1 MMINQT
7 DVPRI
12 GLFRRLLN
20 SVAKLFPAKERSE
33 GYAEQRAEEK
43 WEETYKDTRAVNYT
57 EIFASRLTNYA
68 LYGASVTA
76 DDEVMNDTLKRMMR
90 KARKASNWALAVGRA
105 YLVPYMVGGEV
116 YTDIIP
122 QSRAVVT
129 RKVGDDILGFA
140 CLADLRKVGT
150 KTYARWTMYDYDLT
164 RKAFVVEN
172 KATDFKSDSEVS
184 LASVGEWAD
193 ILPYIEFQGVEK
205 PLFGFVDSPKDNRD
219 TDNTNGASIT
229 FGCNGT
235 VDELHDNI
243 KWFSEEFRKKVARLG
258 VDKSMLDKGAML
270 EQYVLPFNSGGMNGG
285 NLFEVFD
292 PPMRDQSYISRGD
305 SVSARL
311 EKQVGTSSGILTP
324 ADTSMA
330 TATQVRR
337 AMFDTIA
344 MVDAIRESFE
354 NAIDALTYA
363 YEVYLG
369 ILGKPFNKGYTVKK
383 IWSQA
388 YIDDDMERF
397 NKITQGHSAGVV
409 SDLEYRREIFPNET
423 PEEAEKALEEIEASK
438 PDPFDMMAGNDG
450 GDGAEEPQDGSEDSE
465 A

>member
-12 GLFRRLLN
+12 GLFRRLMN
-20 SVAKLFPAKERSE
+20 SVRRLFPNKERTE
-33 GYAEQRAEEK
+33 GYMEQRVEEH
-43 WEETYKDTRAVNYT
+43 WEESYKDIRAVNYT
-57 EIFASRLTNYA
+57 EIFANRLTNYA
-68 LYGASVTA
+68 LYGSSVTA
-76 DDEVMNDTLKRMMR
+76 DDEVMNAALNRFMR

-105 YLVPYMVGGEV
+105 YIVPYMVGGEV

-140 CLADLRKVGT
+140 CLADIRKVGN
-150 KTYARWTMYDYDLT
+150 KTYARWTLYDYDPT
-164 RKAFVVEN
+164 RKAFAVEN
-172 KATDFKSDSEVS
+172 KATDFKSDTEVA
-184 LASVGEWAD
+184 LASVAEWAD
-193 ILPYIEFQGVEK
+193 ILPYIEFHGVEK

-219 TDNTNGASIT
+219 TDMTNGASIT
-229 FGCNGT
+229 FGCEGT
-235 VDELHDNI
+235 VAELRDNI
-243 KWFSEEFRKKVARLG
+243 KWFNDEFRKKVARLG
-258 VDKSMLDKGAML
+258 VDKAMLDKGATLDEYTM
-270 EQYVLPFNSGGMNGG
+270 PFNGG
-285 NLFEVFD
+285 NNGGGLFEVFD

-311 EKQVGTSSGILTP
+311 EKQVGTSNGILTP

-337 AMFDTIA
+337 SMFDTIA

-354 NAIDALTYA
+354 TAIDALTYA
-363 YEVYLG
+363 YEIYLG
-369 ILGKPFNKGYTVKK
+369 LLGKPFNKGYTVKK
-383 IWSQA
+383 LWSTA

-409 SDLEYRREIFPNET
+409 SDLEYRREIYPNET
-423 PEEAEKALEEIEASK
+423 PEEAEKAIAEIEATK
-438 PDPFDMMAGNDG
+438 PDPFDMMAGGDG
-450 GDGAEEPQDGSEDSE
+450 GDGAEQPQDGSEGVE
-465 A
+465 